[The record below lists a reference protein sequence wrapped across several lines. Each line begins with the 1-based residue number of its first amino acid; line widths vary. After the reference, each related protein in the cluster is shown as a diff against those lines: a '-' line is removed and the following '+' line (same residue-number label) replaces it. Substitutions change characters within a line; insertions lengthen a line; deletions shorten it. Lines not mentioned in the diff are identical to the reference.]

1 MRAVSLQTTGIE
13 TLGSTYARSFLIAC
27 PLILQPPND
36 SAGHSMLAKRD
47 CFTRMFSCVRNC
59 TLILMAI
66 QYECQRTVWHCTNL
80 RFKFLIQRSLIAQR
94 HDNPLQLDSSRR
106 CWHCS
111 HVLLGW
117 SRLMFGYTLPKP
129 FASCTVTVYSLHFE
143 RKHHSATAIGMTT
156 APCPS
161 RGPGLAEF
169 GLGLWLRQT
178 DATDRRM
185 TEDHLRGDTR
195 CSLDLI
201 HCMLGNGCI
210 YIYPTRQRWSLT
222 SRFTNTM
229 FHPVKH
235 RIC

>member
-1 MRAVSLQTTGIE
+1 MWAGSLQTTGSE

-129 FASCTVTVYSLHFE
+129 F
-143 RKHHSATAIGMTT
+143 TT
-156 APCPS
+156 ACILNASITALPRLVWPLAPGCPS

-195 CSLDLI
+195 CSLDWI

-210 YIYPTRQRWSLT
+210 YIYIYHMRFIIIYLCFISLYNKLY
-222 SRFTNTM
+222 SGLWL
-229 FHPVKH
+229 
-235 RIC
+235 

>member
-1 MRAVSLQTTGIE
+1 MWAVSLQTTGIE

-117 SRLMFGYTLPKP
+117 SRLMFGCTLPKP
-129 FASCTVTVYSLHFE
+129 FTSYNRLQPAFWTQASQRYRDPWYDHWPLPFPWPWPRRIRPWPVAPSNRCNRSADDWRPPPWRHALQSCLNTFHVGNRCTYFIIFFH
-143 RKHHSATAIGMTT
+143 
-156 APCPS
+156 
-161 RGPGLAEF
+161 
-169 GLGLWLRQT
+169 
-178 DATDRRM
+178 
-185 TEDHLRGDTR
+185 
-195 CSLDLI
+195 DLSI
-201 HCMLGNGCI
+201 F
-210 YIYPTRQRWSLT
+210 YV
-222 SRFTNTM
+222 F
-229 FHPVKH
+229 V
-235 RIC
+235 